1 VTFASESLPPQ
12 VELAQRL
19 RALRE
24 ERWPD
29 LSLTQAQIGQ
39 VLAEGLGKREPFS
52 VAAVSSWESIRAPR
66 MPKPDHLRV
75 YARFFATRR
84 SVEGDRLGLLAEAEL
99 TDEELAARD
108 ELEAEL
114 LGLREAADHANAD
127 QADSPVEQAESG
139 FQPRPL
145 GEFWR
150 FGENQDVTIISSE
163 LPQSLKERMPLA
175 DRSSPDYVA
184 AYSYADL
191 DALLELHGHIRAVNP
206 HNQVNIRLARELRE
220 DDYTSHLVLLGGV
233 DWNQATKD
241 VLALLDLRI
250 SLKRP
255 DDVADVKE
263 ETYFEVREDDR
274 PKRYRPTV
282 SRTRDRI
289 VLQADVA
296 HFYHGVNP
304 FNTERTVTICQALF
318 GRGTLGVVRALT
330 DARFR
335 ERNEA
340 YINSRFA
347 GFDAFSILTR
357 VPVQRGLTVTPDWTR
372 PTARLHEWPRAAER
386 PQASE

>member
-1 VTFASESLPPQ
+1 

-19 RALRE
+19 RTLRE
-24 ERWPD
+24 GRWPD
-29 LSLTQAQIGQ
+29 LGLTQAQIGQ
-39 VLAEGLGKREPFS
+39 VLAEGLGEDRKPFS
-52 VAAVSSWESIRAPR
+52 VAAVSSWESTRAPR
-66 MPKPDHLRV
+66 MPKADHLRV

-84 SVEGDRLGLLAEAEL
+84 SVEGDRPRLLTEAEL
-99 TDEELAARD
+99 TDEERAVRD

-114 LGLREAADHANAD
+114 LGLREAADHANTD
-127 QADSPVEQAESG
+127 LADSPVEQPESG

-150 FGENQDVTIISSE
+150 FGENQDVTIVSSE

-184 AYSYADL
+184 AYAYADL

-233 DWNQATKD
+233 DWNEATKD
-241 VLALLDLRI
+241 VLAVLDLRI

-255 DDVADVKE
+255 DDVKE
-263 ETYFEVREDDR
+263 EAYFEVREDDR
-274 PKRYRPTV
+274 AKRYQPRV

-296 HFYHGVNP
+296 HFYHGFNP

-335 ERNEA
+335 GRNEA
-340 YINSRFA
+340 YVNSRFA
-347 GFDAFSILTR
+347 GCDSFSILTR

-372 PTARLHEWPRAAER
+372 PSARLHEWPRATER
-386 PQASE
+386 PQATE